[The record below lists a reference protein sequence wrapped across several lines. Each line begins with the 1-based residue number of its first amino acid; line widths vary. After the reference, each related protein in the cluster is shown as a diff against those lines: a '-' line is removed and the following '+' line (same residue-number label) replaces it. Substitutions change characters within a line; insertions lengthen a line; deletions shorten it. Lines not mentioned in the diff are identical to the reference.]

1 MYQFLSEAGGIIGF
15 AIEGTGILFIG
26 AGFCYAFFSAIRNKS
41 AKNKEE
47 LLREFRH
54 DIGLSMLVG
63 LDFLVAGDI
72 IRTVTV
78 VHSPMGVLSLGL
90 IVLIRTLLV
99 FTIHLEVEGRWP
111 WQAKLSKQGDP

>member
-1 MYQFLSEAGGIIGF
+1 MYQILSEAGSVIGYT
-15 AIEGTGILFIG
+15 IEGTGILII
-26 AGFCYAFFSAIRNKS
+26 AVGFFYAFLSALRNKY

-47 LLREFRH
+47 VLREFRH
-54 DIGLSMLVG
+54 NIGLSMLVG

-78 VHSPMGVLSLGL
+78 VHSPLGVVSLGL

-111 WQAKLSKQGDP
+111 WQSKTYHQK